1 VSDFVGSAARSW
13 VTVRSPQ
20 VGAIASALEASGAK
34 VTRTPDGGI
43 DVVGPG
49 PVVIGELAAHLGAT
63 LHELSPR
70 QGSLEEAF
78 LQVTADAVE
87 YQGRADPDHEAG
99 R

>member
-1 VSDFVGSAARSW
+1 M
-13 VTVRSPQ
+13 TEPL
-20 VGAIASALEASGAK
+20 AIVDVETTGTSALH
-34 VTRTPDGGI
+34 GGI

-87 YQGRADPDHEAG
+87 YQGHAELPPEAAP
-99 R
+99 